1 MKNINCKTSCACPPE
16 APRTGCYE
24 HAGKG
29 SGFTRLKLQGP
40 KSLVQELKALD
51 VAQQSYR
58 DDIETKA
65 VAKKGTSA
73 GSATKLLGHQATHV
87 PTQAKTYHLG
97 TPRMSLQDV

>member
-1 MKNINCKTSCACPPE
+1 MKKISRKTVCACTPE

-29 SGFTRLKLQGP
+29 SGFMRLKLQGP
-40 KSLVQELKALD
+40 KSLVQELKALE

-58 DDIETKA
+58 DDIGTKA
-65 VAKKGTSA
+65 VAKKGKSE
-73 GSATKLLGHQATHV
+73 GSDHQATHV
-87 PTQAKTYHLG
+87 PTQAETYHLG